1 MSSLVPVAAAS
12 PGTLCA
18 MARMTAT
25 MAAMSWTVPH
35 PPAVPMSSSVAPP
48 PASPLAG
55 YVMMMQTAQTSQMSL
70 LSSVA
75 ASQ

>member
-1 MSSLVPVAAAS
+1 MSSLAPAVAAS

-18 MARMTAT
+18 MARMTVM
-25 MAAMSWTVPH
+25 MAVTSLTVPH
-35 PPAVPMSSSVAPP
+35 QPVVPMSSSAAPP
-48 PASPLAG
+48 PASPSAG
-55 YVMMMQTAQTSQMSL
+55 CAMMMQTAQTNQMSP